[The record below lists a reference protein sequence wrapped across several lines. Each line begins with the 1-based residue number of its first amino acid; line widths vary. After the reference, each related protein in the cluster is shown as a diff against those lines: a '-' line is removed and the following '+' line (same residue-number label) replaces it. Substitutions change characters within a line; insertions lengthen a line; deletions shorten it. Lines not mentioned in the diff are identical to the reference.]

1 MRQQARIGET
11 DMKIQGIMQGI
22 IAASLL
28 LTGAN
33 LANAVEITVLSTQAT
48 EQACRELLPQFE
60 KATGNTVKIGYT
72 GTLDAKKR
80 IAAGEFF
87 DVLIM
92 ASPEIEEFL
101 ASGKLAAGSRVDIAK
116 SGVGIGVKA
125 GAPKPDIST
134 TEAFKKTLL
143 AAKSIGYSTGP
154 SGNYVIGLFERL
166 GIADQVKPKLKQT
179 PTGVFVGTIT
189 ASGEVE
195 IGIQQVS
202 EMAQFP
208 GVDYVGPLPADIQ
221 KMTVFTSGVA
231 ANAKEPAAGK
241 ALLKFITSPGAAA
254 TFKKRGME
262 PG

>member
-1 MRQQARIGET
+1 
-11 DMKIQGIMQGI
+11 MKIQGIL
-22 IAASLL
+22 AASMLL
-28 LTGAN
+28 AGATV
-33 LANAVEITVLSTQAT
+33 ASAVEITVLSTQAT
-48 EQACRELLPQFE
+48 EQSHRELLPQFE
-60 KATGNTVKIGYT
+60 KASGNIVKIVYT

-80 IAAGEFF
+80 IAAGEAF

-92 ASPEIEEFL
+92 ASPDIDGFL
-101 ASGKLAAGSRVDIAK
+101 ADGTLAPGSRVDLAK
-116 SGVGIGVKA
+116 SGVGVGVKV

-134 TEAFKKTLL
+134 TEAFKKALL

-195 IGIQQVS
+195 LGIQQVS
-202 EMAQFP
+202 EMSHYP

-221 KMTVFTSGVA
+221 RMTVFSSGIA
-231 ANAKEPAAGK
+231 AKAKEPAAGK
-241 ALLKFITSPGAAA
+241 ALVKFVTSPDAGVVY
-254 TFKKRGME
+254 KKRGME

>member
-1 MRQQARIGET
+1 
-11 DMKIQGIMQGI
+11 MKIQGI

-28 LTGAN
+28 LAGASA
-33 LANAVEITVLSTQAT
+33 ANAVEITVLSTQAT
-48 EQACRELLPQFE
+48 EQGSRELLPLFE
-60 KATGNTVKIGYT
+60 KATGNTVKIVYT

-80 IAAGEFF
+80 IAAGEAF

-92 ASPEIEEFL
+92 ASPDIDGFL
-101 ASGKLAAGSRVDIAK
+101 ADGTLAPGSRVDIAK
-116 SGVGIGVKA
+116 SGVGVGVKA

-134 TEAFKKTLL
+134 TEAFKKSLL

-154 SGNYVIGLFERL
+154 SGVYVLGLFDRL

-202 EMAQFP
+202 EMSQYP
-208 GVDYVGPLPADIQ
+208 GVDYVGALPADIQ
-221 KMTVFTSGVA
+221 RMTVFSSGIA
-231 ANAKEPAAGK
+231 AKAKEPAAGK
-241 ALLKFITSPGAAA
+241 ALVKYLTSPDAGLA
-254 TFKKRGME
+254 FKKRGME

>member
-1 MRQQARIGET
+1 
-11 DMKIQGIMQGI
+11 MKIQGIFT
-22 IAASLL
+22 AAMLL
-28 LTGAN
+28 AGAT
-33 LANAVEITVLSTQAT
+33 LAQAAEITVLSTQAT
-48 EQACRELLPQFE
+48 EQSHRDLLPQYE
-60 KATGNTVKIGYT
+60 KATGNTVKISYT

-80 IAAGEFF
+80 IAAGEHF

-92 ASPEIEEFL
+92 ASPDIDAFVKDGTL
-101 ASGKLAAGSRVDIAK
+101 ATGSRLDLAK
-116 SGVGIGVKA
+116 SGVGVGVKA

-134 TEAFKKTLL
+134 TEAFKKSLL

-154 SGNYVIGLFERL
+154 SGVYVLGLFDKL

-189 ASGEVE
+189 ANGEVE

-202 EMAQFP
+202 EMSHYP

-221 KMTVFTSGVA
+221 RMTIFSSGISAKAKDAVA
-231 ANAKEPAAGK
+231 AK
-241 ALLKFITSPGAAA
+241 ALIKYVTSPESAA
-254 TFKKRGME
+254 TYKKHGME

>member
-1 MRQQARIGET
+1 
-11 DMKIQGIMQGI
+11 MKIQGL

-28 LTGAN
+28 LFGAGQ
-33 LANAVEITVLSTQAT
+33 AGAVEITVLSTQAT
-48 EQACRELLPQFE
+48 EQSTKELLPQFE
-60 KATGNTVKIGYT
+60 KATGNTVKISYT

-80 IAAGEFF
+80 IAAGEAF
-87 DVLIM
+87 DVLVM
-92 ASPEIEEFL
+92 ASPDIDEYIANGTL
-101 ASGKLAAGSRVDIAK
+101 ATGSRVDVAK
-116 SGVGIGVKA
+116 SGVGVGVKA

-134 TEAFKKTLL
+134 TEAFKKALL
-143 AAKSIGYSTGP
+143 SAKSIGYSTGP
-154 SGNYVIGLFERL
+154 SGMYVLGLLDRL

-208 GVDYVGPLPADIQ
+208 GVDYVGPLPTDIQ
-221 KMTVFTSGVA
+221 KMTVFSSGIA
-231 ANAKEPAAGK
+231 AKAKDAAAAK
-241 ALLKFITSPGAAA
+241 ALVKYITAPEAAA
-254 TFKKRGME
+254 AYKKRGME

>member
-1 MRQQARIGET
+1 M
-11 DMKIQGIMQGI
+11 
-22 IAASLL
+22 
-28 LTGAN
+28 
-33 LANAVEITVLSTQAT
+33 ANAAEITVLSTQAT
-48 EQACRELLPQFE
+48 EQGCREMLPQFE
-60 KATGNTVKIGYT
+60 KATGNTVKIVYT

-101 ASGKLAAGSRVDIAK
+101 GKGTLAPGSRIDIAK

-125 GAPKPDIST
+125 GAPKPDIAT
-134 TEAFKKTLL
+134 VEAFKKTLL

-154 SGNYVIGLFERL
+154 SGNYVIGLFDKL
-166 GIADQVKPKLKQT
+166 GIADQIKPKLKQT

-189 ASGEVE
+189 ANGEVE
-195 IGIQQVS
+195 IGIQQIS
-202 EMAQFP
+202 EMSQYP

-221 KMTVFTSGVA
+221 KMTIFTSGIA
-231 ANAKEPAAGK
+231 ANAKEPAAAK
-241 ALLKFITSPGAAA
+241 DMLKFLTSPSAGEA
-254 TFKKRGME
+254 FKKRGME